1 MSNIETQ
8 IKALH
13 FFDLPEHN
21 GTFIHTQTAVVHEDG
36 FQFIVRGVSDEAA
49 NKRVEVLMERTKKKR
64 IEREAQ
70 GKPFGF
76 DDYLAISQIGQNHR
90 FVGSTNT
97 YSSLMSLQ
105 DIVEKERLLLNQ
117 GGVKYVSPKGKSIN
131 SKKQLSELIFPPMT
145 PAINSDIQQVFEDY
159 PSLVEEFVHGKPDIN
174 TPGFV
179 EFLFAKLGPVDPKG
193 PNGWFLDLFDEN
205 GNIK

>member
-1 MSNIETQ
+1 MSNVESQ

-21 GTFIHTQTAVVHEDG
+21 GTFIHTQTAIVHENG
-36 FQFIVRGVSDEAA
+36 FQFIVRGVSDEVA
-49 NKRVEVLMERTKKKR
+49 NKRVGILMERTKKKR

-76 DDYLAISQIGQNHR
+76 TDYLAISQIGQNYR

-97 YSSLMSLQ
+97 YSSQMSLQ
-105 DIVEKERLLLNQ
+105 DIIEKERLLLNQ
-117 GGVKYVSPKGKSIN
+117 GGVKYVSPEDQSTD

-145 PAINSDIQQVFEDY
+145 PAIESDIQQVFQDY
-159 PSLVEEFVHGKPDIN
+159 PSLVEEFAHGVPNIN

-179 EFLFAKLGPVDPKG
+179 EFLFAKLGSVDPNG
-193 PNGWFLDLFDEN
+193 PNSWFLDLFDEN
-205 GNIK
+205 GNLK